1 MYAMITMRVD
11 PLRPLPEAP
20 IGANLYWRKL
30 QSHRGERGGEKGRGR
45 GGRRGHMAGRLGDPI
60 IYGDETVYLI
70 DVQLRGTQ
78 QIPPPLCLSGLPS
91 SSVVGEIQPTI
102 LNASP

>member
-1 MYAMITMRVD
+1 
-11 PLRPLPEAP
+11 
-20 IGANLYWRKL
+20 
-30 QSHRGERGGEKGRGR
+30 
-45 GGRRGHMAGRLGDPI
+45 MAGRLGDPI

-91 SSVVGEIQPTI
+91 SSVVGEIPTNYFECITIRHLIHCHIANSYI
-102 LNASP
+102 L

>member
-1 MYAMITMRVD
+1 
-11 PLRPLPEAP
+11 
-20 IGANLYWRKL
+20 
-30 QSHRGERGGEKGRGR
+30 
-45 GGRRGHMAGRLGDPI
+45 MAGRLGDPI

-91 SSVVGEIQPTI
+91 SSVVGEIPTNYFECITIIGHLIYCHIANSYI
-102 LNASP
+102 L